1 MISSIE
7 TLSFI
12 LQVSS
17 IKSGM
22 WDSIYDSFQA
32 INCNQLTNSPTKS
45 SEYETID
52 VGPSLENVPVV
63 TKEDSAENTKCEYIF
78 S

>member
-1 MISSIE
+1 M
-7 TLSFI
+7 

-22 WDSIYDSFQA
+22 WNSIYDTLQA
-32 INCNQLTNSPTKS
+32 ISHNELTNSLAKS

-52 VGPSLENVPVV
+52 VGPSIENVLVIA
-63 TKEDSAENTKCEYIF
+63 KDGGENTKCKSI
-78 S
+78 